1 MNSEGIAKTAHFTLT
16 HPQVF
21 FSKKWSQLIIDRCD
35 IYDVFQT
42 DTGLRFNYYLLQPF
56 KVCNRWNNQ
65 NYCENNIIGPIYR
78 DGTAQQSQND
88 AFFFSNFC
96 KYTYYFLRLNLE
108 RFSLRTYEYHETN
121 QSIRDGYIFALFSM
135 KNATRDVL
143 INELDNPESLMD
155 LKESCLDE
163 LKNLKIKKNIG

>member
-1 MNSEGIAKTAHFTLT
+1 MFIS
-16 HPQVF
+16 
-21 FSKKWSQLIIDRCD
+21 
-35 IYDVFQT
+35 
-42 DTGLRFNYYLLQPF
+42 
-56 KVCNRWNNQ
+56 
-65 NYCENNIIGPIYR
+65 
-78 DGTAQQSQND
+78 
-88 AFFFSNFC
+88 
-96 KYTYYFLRLNLE
+96 E

>member
-1 MNSEGIAKTAHFTLT
+1 MCSKLILGSDLTTISFSPLKYATAGIIRTTARTTSLDPFTGTELLSN
-16 HPQVF
+16 PRMML
-21 FSKKWSQLIIDRCD
+21 SSSQISVCLS
-35 IYDVFQT
+35 
-42 DTGLRFNYYLLQPF
+42 LLMF
-56 KVCNRWNNQ
+56 
-65 NYCENNIIGPIYR
+65 I
-78 DGTAQQSQND
+78 S
-88 AFFFSNFC
+88 
-96 KYTYYFLRLNLE
+96 E